1 MKIACI
7 STSRVPADTANSIQ
21 LMKAVHGLAQE
32 GHAVHL
38 LLPEHGLASYGE
50 GSPGEGSQGQ
60 GSLRENTDWSSLA
73 TQYGL
78 EHAFPIERVPANP
91 RWRHN
96 DFALRAVLRARTLGA
111 DLIYTWT
118 IQSAVLGLLAG
129 MPVVYEFHDLPTGR
143 FGPAWFRAF
152 QSLPGK
158 KRLLPITQ
166 ALRRQA
172 EQLYGA
178 FPEDQVVIAPN
189 GVDPVYYADLPVQ
202 QTARRSL
209 GFPERLTVLCSGHL
223 YHGRGGSLFLD
234 LAGLFPL
241 ASFIWVGGRTEDV
254 RRYRASA
261 AERGLENVRYTEF
274 LSQHDLPCHLAAAD
288 ILLMPYEQ
296 SVAGSGGGNSA
307 DICSPM
313 KMFDY
318 LATGRAILSSDLP
331 VIHEVLNE
339 NNAVFAKPND
349 LQDWSTA
356 LGRLL
361 GDADL
366 RSRLSEQARVE
377 AGQYTW
383 QIRAARALAG
393 LLLEKVGS

>member
-1 MKIACI
+1 VKITCI

-32 GHAVHL
+32 GHAVTL
-38 LLPEHGLASYGE
+38 LLPDDGVALQGAASQGESSQSEDAQGE
-50 GSPGEGSQGQ
+50 GTQGE
-60 GSLRENTDWSSLA
+60 DWSSLA

-78 EHAFPIERVPANP
+78 ENVFSIERLPADP
-91 RWRHN
+91 RLKHN
-96 DFALRAVLRARTLGA
+96 DFALRALRHARFLGA

-129 MPVVYEFHDLPTGR
+129 LPVIYEFHDLPTGR
-143 FGPAWFRAF
+143 LGPAWFRAF
-152 QSLPGK
+152 RSLAGK
-158 KRLLPITQ
+158 KRLLPITR
-166 ALRRQA
+166 ALRKTA
-172 EQLYGA
+172 EERYGA
-178 FPEDQVVIAPN
+178 FPDDQVVIAPN
-189 GVDPVYYADLPVQ
+189 GVDLSLYTDLPVQ

-209 GFPERLTVLCSGHL
+209 GFPEAPTVLCSGHL
-223 YHGRGGSLFLD
+223 YSGRGGSLFLD
-234 LAGLFPL
+234 LAGQFPL
-241 ASFIWVGGRTEDV
+241 ASFVWVGGRPEDV
-254 RRYRASA
+254 RRFRASA
-261 AERGLENVRYTEF
+261 AERGLENVRYTGF

-296 SVAGSGGGNSA
+296 SIAGSGGGNSA

-331 VIHEVLNE
+331 VIHEVLNDT
-339 NNAVFAKPND
+339 NAVFAKPDD
-349 LQDWSTA
+349 LQDWSAA

-366 RSRLSEQARVE
+366 RAQLSAHALAD
-377 AGQYTW
+377 AGQYSW
-383 QIRAARALAG
+383 RARAARALAG
-393 LLLEKVGS
+393 IE

>member
-1 MKIACI
+1 
-7 STSRVPADTANSIQ
+7 
-21 LMKAVHGLAQE
+21 MKAVHGLVQE

-38 LLPEHGLASYGE
+38 LLPEHVPDSQSE
-50 GSPGEGSQGQ
+50 GSHGEVSH
-60 GSLRENTDWSSLA
+60 SEKIDWASLA
-73 TQYGL
+73 TRYGL
-78 EHAFPIERVPANP
+78 EHVFPIERLPANP
-91 RWRHN
+91 RLKHN
-96 DFALRAVLRARTLGA
+96 DFALRALLHARSLGA

-129 MPVVYEFHDLPTGR
+129 LPVVYEFHDLPTGR

-152 QSLPGK
+152 RSLPGK
-158 KRLLPITQ
+158 KRLLPITR
-166 ALRRQA
+166 ALRQA
-172 EQLYGA
+172 AKRLYGA

-189 GVDPVYYADLPVQ
+189 GVDLVLYENLPVQ

-209 GFPERLTVLCSGHL
+209 GFPETLTVLCSGHL
-223 YHGRGGSLFLD
+223 YNGRGGSLFLD

-241 ASFIWVGGRTEDV
+241 ASFIWVGGRPEDV
-254 RRYRASA
+254 RRYRASS
-261 AERGLENVRYTEF
+261 AERGLENARYTEF

-288 ILLMPYEQ
+288 ILLMPYQ
-296 SVAGSGGGNSA
+296 QTIAGSGGGNSA

-339 NNAVFAKPND
+339 NNAVFAKPDD
-349 LQDWSTA
+349 LQDWSAA
-356 LGRLL
+356 LSRLL
-361 GDADL
+361 GDTDL
-366 RSRLSEQARVE
+366 RSRLSEQARAD

-383 QIRAARALAG
+383 QARAGRALSG
-393 LLLEKVGS
+393 LLPE